1 MVRKLQKN
9 TTFAENL
16 FGYVSQ
22 EILLLDETIKFNIS
36 FGEKNFDKD
45 KLSKSIKISQLEDFI
60 SKLDQGDN
68 TNIGEKGLSISG
80 GQRQRLSIARAIYQN
95 PNILILDEA
104 TNELDEIN
112 ENKIIKNLK
121 VILKKKQ

>member
-1 MVRKLQKN
+1 MNILLGFVKAEEGKYFIDGEEITEN

-80 GQRQRLSIARAIYQN
+80 GQ
-95 PNILILDEA
+95 
-104 TNELDEIN
+104 
-112 ENKIIKNLK
+112 
-121 VILKKKQ
+121 